1 MEVLALSVGLS
12 VRNNS
17 EPLPGLKKTDTLTTV
32 NLVYSR
38 SP

>member
-1 MEVLALSVGLS
+1 LAVGLS

-17 EPLPGLKKTDTLTTV
+17 EPQPGLKKTDTLTTV
-32 NLVYSR
+32 NLVYSK